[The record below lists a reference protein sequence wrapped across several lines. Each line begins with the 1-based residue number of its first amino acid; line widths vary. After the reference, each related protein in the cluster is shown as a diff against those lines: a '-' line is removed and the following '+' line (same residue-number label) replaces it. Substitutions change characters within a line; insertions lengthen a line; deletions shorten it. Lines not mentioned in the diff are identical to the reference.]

1 MSSVKEMLIEILDLT
16 LLEFKMGTSQVVD
29 ILFRYEEL

>member
-16 LLEFKMGTSQVVD
+16 LLEFKMGTSQVVGF
-29 ILFRYEEL
+29 LSRNEGL